1 MVVVAL
7 SITGVINRTRALL
20 AGRKGIRFFQHVMNV
35 RLQLRKGSVYSTT
48 TTLLFRIAPCVYLGA
63 ALIAFL
69 FIPVANLEPICS
81 FHGDIVFVA
90 YLLALSRVAL
100 ILAAMDTGS
109 SFETEL
115 MGDVKAGFPS
125 PAEDIREKLDLI
137 KLLVKHKASTFFFR
151 VDGVSMVDSGM
162 DEGDILIV
170 DRAIDPYN
178 NCKAVCYIDGEYTVK
193 RVEMSDKGVRLMP
206 ANENKTTYKP
216 IEITSE
222 NNFLIWGVVTWV
234 IKKM

>member
-1 MVVVAL
+1 M
-7 SITGVINRTRALL
+7 SN
-20 AGRKGIRFFQHVMNV
+20 
-35 RLQLRKGSVYSTT
+35 
-48 TTLLFRIAPCVYLGA
+48 
-63 ALIAFL
+63 
-69 FIPVANLEPICS
+69 
-81 FHGDIVFVA
+81 FVPHKID
-90 YLLALSRVAL
+90 S
-100 ILAAMDTGS
+100 DT
-109 SFETEL
+109 SFESDL
-115 MGDVKAGFPS
+115 LGDVKAGFPS

-193 RVEMSDKGVRLMP
+193 RVEMSDRGVRLMP
-206 ANENKTTYKP
+206 ANENNTTYKP
-216 IEITSE
+216 IEITPE
-222 NNFLIWGVVTWV
+222 NNFIIWGVVSWV